1 MVMSYDGQDN
11 PKDRIKQIVK
21 QFAGTL
27 SADDTSELVPEYGIK
42 GTGYIFCFYPAK
54 KMFIKISRGS
64 KAFIVDEEL
73 NIFGRVLI
81 YTFNGEMVEIDP
93 DELEYTGFD

>member
-1 MVMSYDGQDN
+1 MSQDDAN
-11 PKDRIKQIVK
+11 DPKVRIKQIVK

-27 SADDTSELVPEYGIK
+27 SEDDTNELIPEYGIK
-42 GTGYIFCFYPAK
+42 GTGDIFCFYPSK
-54 KMFIKISRGS
+54 KMFIKVSRGS
-64 KAFIVDEEL
+64 KAFVVDEVP
-73 NIFGRVLI
+73 NIFGRILI

>member
-1 MVMSYDGQDN
+1 MVMSYDDPTN
-11 PKDRIKQIVK
+11 SKDRIKQIVK
-21 QFAGTL
+21 QFAGTI
-27 SADDTSELVPEYGIK
+27 SEGDTNELVPEYGIK
-42 GTGYIFCFYPAK
+42 GTGHIFCFYPAK

-64 KAFIVDEEL
+64 KAFLVEEEP